1 MALRY
6 SPRRIYVASSW
17 RTPQQPA
24 VVERLRA
31 EGHEVYDFRNPE
43 GRTGFGWRQ
52 ATEEPPPWSAER
64 TREVL
69 ALPISQAGFDS
80 DFNAMK
86 WADTLVMLQPSGRS
100 AALELGWACG
110 ARKLT
115 MVLLADGQEPE
126 LMLKCAR
133 CLCTSLDEVC
143 DLLRRYDPVSLAF
156 DAAPGAVVRYRHR
169 DTGEVRTA
177 RAGAIGGV
185 IHLDAADGRPIS
197 LRPGASGP
205 WERVGADGGG
215 A

>member
-31 EGHEVYDFRNPE
+31 EGHEVYDFRNPA

-52 ATEEPPPWSAER
+52 ATDEPPPWSAER

-80 DFNAMK
+80 DFDAMK

-143 DLLRRYDPVSLAF
+143 DLLRRYDPVRLDF
-156 DAAPGAVVRYRHR
+156 DALPVVVRYRHR
-169 DTGEVRTA
+169 ETGEVREL

-185 IHLDAADGRPIS
+185 LRLVNSDGHSEVFAPGDAQ
-197 LRPGASGP
+197 
-205 WERVGADGGG
+205 WERVSS
-215 A
+215 